1 MRATRVVRTLAVG
14 TGTLAAAVLATNAF
28 IRAADHG
35 DSPQVRL
42 DGRMDINDV
51 YVFQS
56 PQTPANTV
64 LIATVSPIAGITG
77 NTHFTPK
84 AQYVFNV
91 DNVSEDDDDVD
102 EDQTYTIT
110 FAKLDANG
118 TQKMKVQGKGPDKFV
133 AQGVTGTTLD
143 LPNGGKILAN
153 QFDDPFFFDLIAFK
167 NGLAFSEENA
177 RNFFRGLNTMA
188 IVLEVPSS
196 NFETQNINVWFVTR
210 QGRKQTD
217 RMGRPA
223 INTVLIPGP
232 KKDTFN
238 SAHPSDDV
246 ADYRADAVATITALS
261 SAPNAE
267 ALADKLL
274 PDVLSFDTTKATG
287 FADDFN
293 GRRLDDDVINIELAA
308 LSAGAV
314 LEDFVDND
322 STFLTVFPY
331 LAPKNP

>member
-1 MRATRVVRTLAVG
+1 MRAKGVVRGLALG
-14 TGTLAAAVLATNAF
+14 LGTLGAAVLATDSL

-64 LIATVSPIAGITG
+64 LIATVSPLAGITG

-91 DNVSEDDDDVD
+91 DNVAEDDSDVD

-110 FAKLDANG
+110 FGKLEADG
-118 TQKMKVQGKGPDKFV
+118 TQKMKVQGKGADKFV

-143 LPNGGKILAN
+143 LPNGGKIHAGL
-153 QFDDPFFFDLIAFK
+153 FDDPFFFDLIAFK
-167 NGLAFSEENA
+167 NDLSFSAENA
-177 RNFFRGLNTMA
+177 RNFFKGLNTMA
-188 IVLEVPSS
+188 IVLEVPSAK
-196 NFETQNINVWFVTR
+196 FETQNINVWFVTR
-210 QGRKQTD
+210 QGKKQTD

-232 KKDTFN
+232 KKNAFN
-238 SAHPSDDV
+238 SGHPSDDN
-246 ADYRADAVATITALS
+246 ATYRADAIAVITALGNG
-261 SAPNAE
+261 ANAA
-267 ALADKLL
+267 ALADALL
-274 PDVLSFDTTKATG
+274 PDVLSFDTASAAG
-287 FADDFN
+287 FLN
-293 GRRLDDDVINIELAA
+293 GRRLEDDVIDAELQLLTNNEAA
-308 LSAGAV
+308 S
-314 LEDFVDND
+314 DFVAND
-322 STFLTVFPY
+322 STFRTEFPY
-331 LAPKNP
+331 LGTPNK

>member
-1 MRATRVVRTLAVG
+1 V
-14 TGTLAAAVLATNAF
+14 TLAAAVLATSAF

-35 DSPQVRL
+35 DSPAVRL
-42 DGRMDINDV
+42 DSRLDVNDV

-64 LIATVSPIAGITG
+64 LIATVSPLAGITG

-91 DNVSEDDDDVD
+91 DNVTGDTDTEVD

-110 FAKLDANG
+110 FAKLAADG
-118 TQKMKVQGKGPDKFV
+118 TQKMKVQGKGADKFV

-143 LPNGGKILAN
+143 LPNGGKIHAGL
-153 QFDDPFFFDLIAFK
+153 FDDPFFFDLIAFK
-167 NGLAFSEENA
+167 KGLAFSEENA
-177 RNFFRGLNTMA
+177 RNFFSGVNTMA
-188 IVLEVPSS
+188 IVLEVPSA
-196 NFETQNINVWFVTR
+196 NFETQKINVWFVTR

-232 KKDTFN
+232 KKDAFN
-238 SAHPSDDV
+238 AAHPSDDV

-267 ALADKLL
+267 TLANLLL

-287 FADDFN
+287 FADNFN

-322 STFLTVFPY
+322 SPFLAVFPY

>member
-1 MRATRVVRTLAVG
+1 MRAPAVVSSVALG
-14 TGTLAAAVLATNAF
+14 FGTLAAAVLTTNALL
-28 IRAADHG
+28 RAADHG

-56 PQTPANTV
+56 PQTAANTV
-64 LIATVSPIAGITG
+64 MIATVSPLAGITG

-91 DNVSEDDDDVD
+91 DEVSESDTDVD

-110 FAKLDANG
+110 FGKVEANG

-133 AQGVTGTTLD
+133 AQGVTGTELV
-143 LPNGGKILAN
+143 LPNGGKIIAGL
-153 QFDDPFFFDLIAFK
+153 FDDPFFFDLIAFK
-167 NGLAFSEENA
+167 KGLAFSDDDE
-177 RNFFRGLNTMA
+177 RNFFAGLNTMA
-188 IVLEVPSS
+188 IVLEVPSA

-223 INTVLIPGP
+223 INTVLIPAA
-232 KKDTFN
+232 KKDAFN
-238 SAHPSDDV
+238 AAHPKDDV
-246 ADYRADAVATITALS
+246 EDYTADAVATITALG
-261 SAPNAE
+261 NA
-267 ALADKLL
+267 AGAAQLAATLL
-274 PDVLSFDTTKATG
+274 PDVISFDTTSTAG
-287 FADDFN
+287 FLN
-293 GRRLDDDVINIELAA
+293 GRRLEDDVIDAELNL
-308 LSAGAV
+308 LSNGAV
-314 LEDFVDND
+314 TTDFVEND
-322 STFLTVFPY
+322 SVFGAGFPY